1 MPKGNY
7 KHKLKHGFA
16 HTKFYRTWASIK
28 TRCSNKN
35 SKYYRHYG
43 GRGIIFDKQ
52 WEKFENFL
60 NDMYKSY
67 LKHIEQF
74 GEKNTTIERKNN
86 NGNYCKKNCRWAT
99 PKEQLQNTR
108 RNVWLECDGIKMI
121 KTGWMR
127 ELSISHKFID
137 DRLKKNIPFSEIVK
151 QAREHVLK
159 KAIRHWGEDL
169 RQDDFENGYGVQ
181 I

>member
-86 NGNYCKKNCRWAT
+86 NGNYCLENCSWETWDNQRKNKRTNHFLTYNGKKLT
-99 PKEQLQNTR
+99 MKEWSKELNIPYSRLEARINSLNLPVEMALTTTILKRKDLHNFRHLQNR
-108 RNVWLECDGIKMI
+108 
-121 KTGWMR
+121 
-127 ELSISHKFID
+127 
-137 DRLKKNIPFSEIVK
+137 
-151 QAREHVLK
+151 
-159 KAIRHWGEDL
+159 
-169 RQDDFENGYGVQ
+169 
-181 I
+181 